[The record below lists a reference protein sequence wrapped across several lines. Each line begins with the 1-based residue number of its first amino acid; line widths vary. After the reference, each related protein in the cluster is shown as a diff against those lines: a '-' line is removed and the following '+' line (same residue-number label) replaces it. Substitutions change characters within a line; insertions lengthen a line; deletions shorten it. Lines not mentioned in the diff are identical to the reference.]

1 MKHPLEQ
8 LVDAIASGM
17 SKLAITL
24 ALALAASAETK
35 PAEPKPMTAEQK
47 LEVSRAN
54 SKVLAAQRNLAMA
67 AQQYQT
73 AQETLKAAD
82 AALQAALDKQR
93 AATGAPARC
102 IADDDQNWATP
113 AQKPDGTP
121 YLIPCTIETK
131 EAPKK

>member
-1 MKHPLEQ
+1 MKHFVILF
-8 LVDAIASGM
+8 
-17 SKLAITL
+17 

-35 PAEPKPMTAEQK
+35 PAEPKPMTPEQK

-54 SKVLAAQRNLAMA
+54 SKLLAAQRNLAMA
-67 AQQYQT
+67 AQQYTQ
-73 AQETLKAAD
+73 AQEAHKAAE
-82 AALQAALDKQR
+82 AAYGATVEKQR

-102 IADDDQNWATP
+102 IADDDQNWAVP

>member
-1 MKHPLEQ
+1 MKH
-8 LVDAIASGM
+8 LV
-17 SKLAITL
+17 ITL

-35 PAEPKPMTAEQK
+35 PAEPKPMSAEQK

-54 SKVLAAQRNLAMA
+54 SKLLAAQRNLAMA
-67 AQQYQT
+67 AQQYQA

-82 AALQAALDKQR
+82 AALQATLEKQR

-102 IADDDQNWATP
+102 IADDDQNWAIP

-121 YLIPCTIETK
+121 YLIPCTIDSPK
-131 EAPKK
+131 EKK